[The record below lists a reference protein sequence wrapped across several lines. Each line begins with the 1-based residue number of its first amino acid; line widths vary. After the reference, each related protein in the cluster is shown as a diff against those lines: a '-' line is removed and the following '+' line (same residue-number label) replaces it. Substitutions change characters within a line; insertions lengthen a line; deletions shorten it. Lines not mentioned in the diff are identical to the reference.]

1 MAIPS
6 GSGSEVLKS
15 ITQSI
20 TSAYTLTP
28 TDYHIYT
35 ILNVIFKN
43 NHGSGCHF
51 DMEVSTDNGSSYIW
65 LMEAQEL
72 AQDKTFVWN
81 DRFVLSDNTARL
93 RITNNSTDNLHFMIN
108 YIDQNWS

>member
-20 TSAYTLTP
+20 TLAYTLTP
-28 TDYHIYT
+28 TNDHIYT

-43 NHGSGCHF
+43 NHGSSAHF
-51 DMEVSTDNGSSYIW
+51 DMEVSTDSGSSYIW
-65 LMEAQEL
+65 LLEAQSFN
-72 AQDKTFVWN
+72 QDETFVWSEKII
-81 DRFVLSDNTARL
+81 LSDNTARL
-93 RITNNSTDNLHFMIN
+93 RITGNGSDNLHFMIN
-108 YIDQNWS
+108 YIDQDWS

>member
-6 GSGSEVLKS
+6 ASGSEVLKS

-28 TDYHIYT
+28 TDDHIYT
-35 ILNVIFKN
+35 ILNIIVKN
-43 NHGSGCHF
+43 NHSSDCHF
-51 DMEVSTDNGSSYIW
+51 DIEVSTDSGSSYIW
-65 LMEAQEL
+65 LMEAQQLE
-72 AQDKTFVWN
+72 QDKTFVWS
-81 DRFVLSDNTARL
+81 DKFVLSDNTARL
-93 RITNNSTDNLHFMIN
+93 RITNNGSDNLHFMIN